1 MPNQVQELKD
11 AKAKRFAEI
20 YLYEHCGNI
29 TKSYAQLRQEFI
41 GLDLDNSSGT
51 SMKQA
56 ASRYFRYPEVQKAV
70 QEERKVAA
78 ELYAIDKT
86 EIVGNLKQIA
96 YDEDNSNKDRLA
108 ALKQLTEIAGY
119 ATQNVNLQAK
129 ADIEVVIE

>member
-29 TKSYAQLRQEFI
+29 TKSYIQMAKEYGI
-41 GLDLDNSSGT
+41 DYTDSGVNSV
-51 SMKQA
+51 

-86 EIVGNLKQIA
+86 EIVGALKQIA
-96 YDEDNSNKDRLA
+96 YDDGNYSKDRLA

>member
-1 MPNQVQELKD
+1 MANQVQELKD

-29 TKSYAQLRQEFI
+29 SKSYEQLQRELM
-41 GLDLDNSSGT
+41 GVDLDKSSCH
-51 SMKQA
+51 SINQA

-96 YDEDNSNKDRLA
+96 FNEDNNNKDRLA

>member
-1 MPNQVQELKD
+1 MPHQVQEFKD

-29 TKSYAQLRQEFI
+29 SKSFKQLYEEFGI
-41 GLDLDNSSGT
+41 KYSEASYE
-51 SMKQA
+51 KA
-56 ASRYFRYPEVQKAV
+56 ASRYFRTPEVQKAV

-96 YDEDNSNKDRLA
+96 YNEDNGNRDRLA

-129 ADIEVVIE
+129 ADIEVVVE

>member
-1 MPNQVQELKD
+1 MAKQTKQLKE

-29 TKSYAQLRQEFI
+29 SKSYIQLCKEFNCEASEASI
-41 GLDLDNSSGT
+41 RS
-51 SMKQA
+51 A

-96 YDEDNSNKDRLA
+96 YDEDNYSKDRLA